1 MTLPLEGIRIIDLT
15 MGWAGPLATRNLAD
29 MGADVIKVE
38 SCERFDWW
46 RSWEATPEWI
56 ADDGAEKSN
65 QFNMVNRNKRA
76 ITLDLEQAEGRR
88 LLLELVATA
97 NAVVE
102 NYSGGVLPKL
112 DLGYEVF
119 RRARPDIVQL
129 SMPAFGST
137 GPWRLFR
144 AYGSTVEQSSGL
156 PHLHGYPEDPPTM
169 LHVAYG
175 DAVGGLNGAAA
186 LLTALRHQRRT
197 GEGQFVDLSQAECLF
212 PLAAHGILEYA
223 ASGLPPPRLAN
234 RSSRQAPH
242 GVYPCASPAGTS
254 DSWLV
259 IEVETEA
266 QWQSLARR
274 IPGLDGF
281 GDLADRLAR
290 ADELDEV
297 IAAWTRRRPARTAM
311 DELQAHGVPAAATNA
326 MRDLISEPQL
336 QSREYWQWLDRAVV
350 GRQPNPSPPYRAGS
364 APIAIREP
372 APTMGQHNREVL
384 GGILGLSEA
393 QLAELEAAGVIGRKP
408 RMRAGR
414 GAAVTT

>member
-1 MTLPLEGIRIIDLT
+1 MTRALEGIRIVDLT

-76 ITLDLEQAEGRR
+76 ITLDLEHAEGRR

-102 NYSGGVLPKL
+102 NFSGGVLPKL
-112 DLGYEVF
+112 NLSYDVF
-119 RRARPDIVQL
+119 RAVRSDIVQL

-169 LHVAYG
+169 VHVAYG

-197 GEGQFVDLSQAECLF
+197 GEGQFVDLSQAESLF
-212 PLAAHGILEYA
+212 PLAAHGILAYA
-223 ASGLPPPRLAN
+223 ATGVVPARTAN
-234 RSSRQAPH
+234 RVPDAAPH
-242 GVYPCASPAGTS
+242 GVYPCASAAGEP
-254 DSWLV
+254 DSWLL
-259 IEVETEA
+259 IEVRTEI
-266 QWQSLARR
+266 QWQSLTAV
-274 IPGLDGF
+274 IPETGGF

-290 ADELDEV
+290 TTALD
-297 IAAWTRRRPARTAM
+297 AAISSWTRTRPAREAM
-311 DELQAHGVPAAATNA
+311 ALLQRCGVPAVATNA
-326 MRDLISEPQL
+326 MSDLIAEPQL
-336 QSREYWQWLDRAVV
+336 RARGYWQWLDRAVV
-350 GRQPNPSPPYRAGS
+350 GNQPNPSPPYRLGDD
-364 APIAIREP
+364 PIPVRCP
-372 APTMGQHNREVL
+372 APTLGQHNREVL
-384 GGILGLSEA
+384 GGILGLPDEE
-393 QLAELEAAGVIGRKP
+393 LAALEVQGVIGTRP
-408 RMRAGR
+408 RMP
-414 GAAVTT
+414 TS